1 MPPLSLQSIDEELTT
16 PSIRSSKVLLVN
28 SASIELESLRCSSSS
43 TTTTPPPPTSK
54 LIFEKNESRC
64 IKCRDSSTTARDMP
78 QEQETHFPPACLQ
91 LLRSIPGNN
100 YCIDCG
106 AQEPSWASVSYGVLL
121 CLECSGRHRGFGV
134 QNSFVRSIHLDSW
147 SHPQVLS
154 MLEGGNNQLSQFF
167 DRHFLSPIPKNEP
180 SIKDPILERRYKTNA
195 ALFYRQS
202 LSNHV
207 KNVIANGHYQGREA
221 SRSRSSKSN
230 KIRSSSGYCPRKRS
244 THSSRRVNGNLT
256 ESVVSC

>member
-1 MPPLSLQSIDEELTT
+1 MPPLSLPSDEELTS
-16 PSIRSSKVLLVN
+16 PSIRSGKVLLVN
-28 SASIELESLRCSSSS
+28 NASIELESLRCSSSS
-43 TTTTPPPPTSK
+43 TPPPRTNKS
-54 LIFEKNESRC
+54 IFEKNESRC
-64 IKCRDSSTTARDMP
+64 IKCRDSTCTVRDMP

-106 AQEPSWASVSYGVLL
+106 AQEPSWASVTYGVLI
-121 CLECSGRHRGFGV
+121 CLACSGRHRGFGV
-134 QNSFVRSIHLDSW
+134 QNSFVRSVHLDSW
-147 SHPQVLS
+147 SHSQVLS
-154 MLEGGNNQLSQFF
+154 MLEGGNDQLSQFF
-167 DRHFLSPIPKNEP
+167 DRHFLSPILKNEP

-207 KNVIANGHYQGREA
+207 KNVIANGHYQGRES
-221 SRSRSSKSN
+221 SRKRSSKSN
-230 KIRSSSGYCPRKRS
+230 KIRSSSDYCPRKRS
-244 THSSRRVNGNLT
+244 NHSSRRVNGNLA